1 MTFML
6 VSLKVF
12 MLELKSQCVWGVGAE
27 ACGKRVNLEQHCQP
41 WKGWRHVTKLFFL

>member
-12 MLELKSQCVWGVGAE
+12 MLELKSQCVCGGLRPVGRE
-27 ACGKRVNLEQHCQP
+27 SILNNTVNLG
-41 WKGWRHVTKLFFL
+41 KGGGM